1 MKPPVCDSPF
11 DVAVWLTDRAMEDGE
26 YLQPQ
31 KLHRIMYLAQA
42 YYAAAT
48 NGQRL
53 MPAVFVT
60 STFGPIEPCTFRA
73 FENGRPEVQLRPIP
87 EQQKHFLDSVWR
99 RFGSHTVDY
108 LNRMIAEH
116 EPYMAAEMDGPRAE
130 ITIENM
136 VAFYG
141 RRTSRDQAQAGR
153 AGEAAQTGGT
163 RPAPSVDQVLRPRV
177 MRSHKGKPVNVHPW
191 VPKKRLGDT

>member
-11 DVAVWLTDRAMEDGE
+11 DVASWLMDRAMEDGE

-48 NGQRL
+48 GGQKL

-73 FENGRPEVQLRPIP
+73 FENGRPDVQLRPIP
-87 EQQKHFLDSVWR
+87 ESQKHFLDSVWR

-108 LNRMIAEH
+108 LNRMIADH
-116 EPYMAAEMDGPRAE
+116 SPYLEAQMQGQRGE
-130 ITIENM
+130 ISIESM
-136 VAFYG
+136 VTFYG
-141 RRTSRDQAQAGR
+141 RR
-153 AGEAAQTGGT
+153 
-163 RPAPSVDQVLRPRV
+163 RPADEPETLGIGRRTPPAVEQVLRPRV

-191 VPKKRLGDT
+191 MPKKRLGDDS

>member
-11 DVAVWLTDRAMEDGE
+11 DVAIWLMDRAMEDGE

-48 NGQRL
+48 NGQKL
-53 MPAVFVT
+53 MPAVFLT
-60 STFGPIEPCTFRA
+60 STFGPIEPCTFRV
-73 FENGRPEVQLRPIP
+73 FENGRPEMSLRPIP
-87 EQQKHFLDSVWR
+87 EAQKHFLDSVWR
-99 RFGSHTVDY
+99 RFGAHTVDY

-116 EPYMAAEMDGPRAE
+116 EPYMKAEMDGPRAE
-130 ITIENM
+130 IAIADM

-141 RRTSRDQAQAGR
+141 RRKASAET
-153 AGEAAQTGGT
+153 AAQGSAAGGKH
-163 RPAPSVDQVLRPRV
+163 PAPTVDQVLRPRV
-177 MRSHKGKPVNVHPW
+177 MRSHKGKPVNVLPW
-191 VPKKRLGDT
+191 TPTKRLGDG

>member
-11 DVAVWLTDRAMEDGE
+11 DVAYWLMDRAMEDGE

-31 KLHRIMYLAQA
+31 KLHRILYLAQA

-48 NGQRL
+48 SGQKL

-73 FENGRPEVQLRPIP
+73 FENGRPDFEVRPIP
-87 EQQKHFLDSVWR
+87 DSQKHFLDSVWR

-116 EPYMAAEMDGPRAE
+116 SPYLEAQMQGPRGE
-130 ITIENM
+130 ISIDSM

-141 RRTSRDQAQAGR
+141 RR
-153 AGEAAQTGGT
+153 
-163 RPAPSVDQVLRPRV
+163 RPAEDTAAVTGPGSRTPPSVEQVLRPRV
-177 MRSHKGKPVNVHPW
+177 MRSHKGKPVNVQPW
-191 VPKKRLGDT
+191 MPKKRLGDDKK